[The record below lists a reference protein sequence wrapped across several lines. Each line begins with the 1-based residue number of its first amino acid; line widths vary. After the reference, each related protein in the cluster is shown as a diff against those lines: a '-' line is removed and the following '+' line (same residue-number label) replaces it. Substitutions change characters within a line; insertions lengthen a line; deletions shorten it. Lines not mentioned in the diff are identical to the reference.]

1 MSAYTR
7 LSTALVLGSTLCCL
21 FSSPARAESWLESA
35 SNEVQH
41 VWNDGTLD
49 AYLPLNTYHMRWA
62 YSKEKIAE
70 FNENPWGFGLGRSLR
85 DGNDNWHA
93 LYAMAFLDSHKKV
106 EPIAG
111 YAYTHP
117 FLRAGEWRAEI
128 GYTAF
133 ITSRTDTLHSFPFPG
148 VLPLVGISYGNLTI
162 NSTYIPGSKGNGNVL
177 FTFAHYHF

>member
-1 MSAYTR
+1 MLSHTR
-7 LSTALVLGSTLCCL
+7 LTTALALGTVLSCSLST
-21 FSSPARAESWLESA
+21 PARADSLWESA
-35 SNEVQH
+35 RNEVQH
-41 VWNDGTLD
+41 VWDDGTLD

-85 DGNDNWHA
+85 DDNDNWHA
-93 LYAMAFLDSHKKV
+93 LYAMAFLDSHKEV
-106 EPIAG
+106 EPIVG

-117 FLRAGEWRAEI
+117 FARAGEWRAEI

-148 VLPLVGISYGNLTI
+148 VLPLVGLSYGKLTI
-162 NSTYIPGSKGNGNVL
+162 NSTYIPGGKGNGNVL

>member
-1 MSAYTR
+1 MRLHTR
-7 LSTALVLGSTLCCL
+7 HTTALALATL
-21 FSSPARAESWLESA
+21 FSCSLSMPANAASWLDSA
-35 SNEVQH
+35 SNEVQQ
-41 VWNDGTLD
+41 VWDQGTLD

-62 YSKEKIAE
+62 YTKEKIAE

-85 DGNDNWHA
+85 DEQDNWHA

-106 EPIAG
+106 EPIVG

-117 FLRAGEWRAEI
+117 FIHAGEWRAEI

-133 ITSRTDTLHSFPFPG
+133 ITSRTDTLHYFPFPG
-148 VLPLVGISYGNLTI
+148 ILPLVGISYGNFTI
-162 NSTYIPGSKGNGNVL
+162 NSTYIPGGKGNGNVL